1 MLNNN
6 QLININVSCCGSH
19 LGFMIDTN
27 ISRSTTKEHFSQVC
41 CSVVKKEVL
50 VIFMTRIRSQT
61 INHVLVSVG
70 TNISIATRKN
80 MVDMP

>member
-41 CSVVKKEVL
+41 CSVVAGMNN
-50 VIFMTRIRSQT
+50 F
-61 INHVLVSVG
+61 
-70 TNISIATRKN
+70 
-80 MVDMP
+80 